1 MGRMTLSKELR
12 RFISGDMREE
22 IIERLEMLEDF
33 RPLPNSEYDL
43 FGASR
48 ETLASIMPV
57 AAFFYKFYFRTEVHG
72 LENVAELRRG
82 LITPNHMVQI
92 PVDGMN
98 ICMALFMEP
107 ENPRFVRAIGHT
119 ALAKSPFTSTIVS
132 RSGQVIGTP
141 ENTDRLFAEDN
152 LVLIFP
158 EGIGAV
164 RPYSRR
170 YRLSEFHVG
179 FMEYAIE
186 FDYPVIPTAVIGSEE
201 STLVLANVKALS
213 GFMNIQRFVI
223 TPTFPWLGPL
233 GALPYPAKFRIH
245 FGEPMDFSMHK
256 DKLNKPAEIRALV
269 ELVRARVQQMLD
281 KERASL
287 PRFPFF

>member
-1 MGRMTLSKELR
+1 MDKKSFAKELR
-12 RFISGDMREE
+12 RFLSGDMKDE
-22 IIERLEMLEDF
+22 ILERLDGLEDF
-33 RPLPNSEYDL
+33 RTMPNSEYDL

-48 ETLASIMPV
+48 ETLANLLPL
-57 AAFFYKFYFRTEVHG
+57 AAFFYKFYFRTEVCG
-72 LENVAELRRG
+72 LENVAGLKRG

-107 ENPRFVRAIGHT
+107 EKPRFVRGVGHT
-119 ALAKSPFTSTIVS
+119 ALAKQPFMSKLVS

-186 FDYPVIPTAVIGSEE
+186 FSYPVVPTAVIGSEE

-213 GFMNIQRFVI
+213 GFMNIQRFVL

-256 DKLNKPAEIRALV
+256 DKLNKPDEIRGLV
-269 ELVRARVQQMLD
+269 ELVRQRVQQMLD
-281 KERASL
+281 RDLAGL
-287 PRFPFF
+287 PKFPFF